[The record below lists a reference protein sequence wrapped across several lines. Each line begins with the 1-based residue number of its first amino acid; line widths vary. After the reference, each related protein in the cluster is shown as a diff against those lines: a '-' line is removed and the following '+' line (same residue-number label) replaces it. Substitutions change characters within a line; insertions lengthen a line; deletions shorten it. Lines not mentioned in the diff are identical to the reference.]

1 MSDFLYQKPPL
12 GVSLDLSN
20 PINRDLVGFWL
31 FNEAGGI
38 KAYDLSGNNYHGTLT
53 NIANPP
59 TATSGWNPGKTGIG
73 LRFDGTDDYVDI
85 PYSFVQ
91 SNVVTFEI
99 WFNTQ
104 NASWDILFGVE
115 NAKLPADPNSYDSIF
130 AIKDTGVLRAELYT
144 GTLGEISTSFS
155 VRDGR
160 WHQAILTGNINIQ
173 SLYVD
178 GNFIGS
184 RSGTLQMDGQ
194 GTLTFLGTGY
204 DITSRGFPSNS
215 WHYFNGFIDNA
226 CVYNQALSAQEI
238 FQLYLAPYA
247 GLSDASL
254 AYNKIGE
261 TTTLFIQQIMQHK
274 FIPPF
279 LGVL

>member
-20 PINRDLVGFWL
+20 PINRGLVGFWL

-59 TATSGWNPGKTGIG
+59 TATSGWNPGRTGIG

-85 PYSFVQ
+85 PYNFGQ
-91 SNVVTFEI
+91 SNVVTFEV

-104 NASWDILFGVE
+104 EASWDTLFGIE
-115 NAKLPADPNSYDSIF
+115 NAEPPTAPNSYNSAF
-130 AIKDTGVLRAELYT
+130 AIKDTGVLRSELWN
-144 GTLGEISTSFS
+144 GSIGEISTSFS
-155 VRDGR
+155 VRDGQ
-160 WHQAILTGNINIQ
+160 WHQAIIVGNVDIQ

-184 RSGTLQMDGQ
+184 RSGTISLSWWVYS
-194 GTLTFLGTGY
+194 FLGTGY

-215 WHYFNGFIDNA
+215 WHYFNGFIDHA
-226 CVYNQALSAQEI
+226 CVYNRALSAQEI
-238 FQLYLAPYA
+238 SQLYLTSYA
-247 GLSDASL
+247 GLSAAGL
-254 AYNKIGE
+254 VYNKIE
-261 TTTLFIQQIMQHK
+261 KTTISFIQQIMQHK

-279 LGVL
+279 